1 MYSMDN
7 STKIRWLL
15 QDIDR
20 ELRRTDND
28 NFYDILTRIVI
39 SMETKYNLQD
49 EEIIKQLELILE
61 SLKRY

>member
-39 SMETKYNLQD
+39 SMETKYNLHD